1 MICMMYR
8 WSVPGMMYRWSVW
21 CTDDLYDIFPH
32 HDLDTPRQ
40 TGSESS
46 LRGRCTVD
54 GEVVIDHLSVRCVA
68 YFHVHKRSALFVLDP
83 LPTVKCYA
91 RTHIDPLP
99 TVKCYAR
106 THIDPLPT
114 TKCYARTHIDPLPTV
129 KCCARTHLVRD
140 RPASNRWPELV
151 RQAHFLV
158 NANKVWTEISCSAAT
173 LNLI

>member
-99 TVKCYAR
+99 TVKC
-106 THIDPLPT
+106 
-114 TKCYARTHIDPLPTV
+114 
-129 KCCARTHLVRD
+129 CARTHLVRD